1 MYLKSVQINNF
12 RKFGTDNNVVEFV
25 DSQGYEA
32 YRNSKKFNIAM
43 TTTLIVGKN
52 NVGKTSIIEVL
63 EKLIGKDKH
72 FKAVDFNFIYLKKLL
87 SSYSLKKKEE
97 IELPYMEFMVGI
109 GIDKG
114 TTDLVTNL
122 IPLML
127 LEDVG
132 KGKLDIKI
140 RYEVEEAE
148 ELRDTICKLLEKK
161 HSADLLFS
169 KFLELLDN
177 TSYQINYYNKNN
189 QKVDFKLRDLI
200 ELRPI
205 KANNIEGDKCLSKA
219 FNKIVKYRYNV
230 LLEQGQDNLE
240 TEIIGINKKLST
252 TIRTKHTGPINK
264 TLKKIVSDDKMKVLL
279 SADLSFQ
286 KLLDNLVK
294 YEYVEKNINIPEN
307 QFGLGYT
314 NLMMIIAELI
324 EYMEKYPDDSFN
336 SKINLISIEEP
347 ETFMHP
353 QMQELFIKNINDA
366 IITLLESKNKNVNS
380 QLIIT
385 THSSHILNSKIHS
398 GNTFNNINYMTVL
411 NNYANVVNLND
422 KKITPKS
429 DKPKD
434 DLSFLK
440 KHIKYKVSELFFSD
454 AVILVEGITEYTL
467 LPYYLEENRELNK
480 YYISIFNINGAHG
493 LVYKELLKELGIPA
507 LIITDL
513 DIKREKW
520 ERGENKEDTKN
531 TFLQINS
538 LKNRTTTNKT
548 LKYFNKNNEKIA
560 ELKEY
565 IEDDNLCIVYQG
577 KISSY
582 YATSFE
588 EAFILTNY
596 NNKIMNETLKAVKKE
611 TYIDIVGENS
621 YENNKKYSYKWQCK
635 LSKSKSDFANELLY
649 RIITSEE
656 TESIPKLPKYIQAGL
671 KVLARNLKEGV

>member
-252 TIRTKHTGPINK
+252 TIRTKHTDPINK

>member
-1 MYLKSVQINNF
+1 M
-12 RKFGTDNNVVEFV
+12 VEFV

-252 TIRTKHTGPINK
+252 TIRTKHTDPINK

>member
-219 FNKIVKYRYNV
+219 FNKIVKYRY
-230 LLEQGQDNLE
+230 
-240 TEIIGINKKLST
+240 K
-252 TIRTKHTGPINK
+252 
-264 TLKKIVSDDKMKVLL
+264 
-279 SADLSFQ
+279 
-286 KLLDNLVK
+286 
-294 YEYVEKNINIPEN
+294 
-307 QFGLGYT
+307 
-314 NLMMIIAELI
+314 
-324 EYMEKYPDDSFN
+324 
-336 SKINLISIEEP
+336 
-347 ETFMHP
+347 
-353 QMQELFIKNINDA
+353 
-366 IITLLESKNKNVNS
+366 
-380 QLIIT
+380 
-385 THSSHILNSKIHS
+385 
-398 GNTFNNINYMTVL
+398 
-411 NNYANVVNLND
+411 
-422 KKITPKS
+422 
-429 DKPKD
+429 
-434 DLSFLK
+434 
-440 KHIKYKVSELFFSD
+440 
-454 AVILVEGITEYTL
+454 
-467 LPYYLEENRELNK
+467 
-480 YYISIFNINGAHG
+480 
-493 LVYKELLKELGIPA
+493 
-507 LIITDL
+507 
-513 DIKREKW
+513 
-520 ERGENKEDTKN
+520 
-531 TFLQINS
+531 
-538 LKNRTTTNKT
+538 
-548 LKYFNKNNEKIA
+548 
-560 ELKEY
+560 
-565 IEDDNLCIVYQG
+565 
-577 KISSY
+577 
-582 YATSFE
+582 
-588 EAFILTNY
+588 
-596 NNKIMNETLKAVKKE
+596 
-611 TYIDIVGENS
+611 
-621 YENNKKYSYKWQCK
+621 
-635 LSKSKSDFANELLY
+635 
-649 RIITSEE
+649 
-656 TESIPKLPKYIQAGL
+656 
-671 KVLARNLKEGV
+671 